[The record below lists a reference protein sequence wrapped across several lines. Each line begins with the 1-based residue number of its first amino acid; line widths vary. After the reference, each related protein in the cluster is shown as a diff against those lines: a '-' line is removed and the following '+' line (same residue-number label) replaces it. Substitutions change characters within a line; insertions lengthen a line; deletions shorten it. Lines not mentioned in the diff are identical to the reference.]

1 MNILIIGSGAREHA
15 LGWKLSQSKKVKRLY
30 FAPGNGG
37 TSNIGQNL
45 NINATEIVQL
55 CETAKKLKID
65 LSIVGPEL
73 PLANGIV
80 DHFKNQGLMIFG
92 PTQSATRI
100 ESSKAFAKE
109 LMQKYNIPCAKST
122 TVTTIYEAEK
132 QINKYSFPV
141 VLKAD
146 GLAAGKGVI
155 IVNSKSEALKALEDF
170 FIKRIFSEAGEKVII
185 EEYLNGK
192 EVSLLAFTDG
202 NYAIPMVPACD
213 YKRAFDND
221 KGPNTGGMGSY
232 SPPKFF
238 TYEHINITMSTIIN
252 PVISAMKQENCP
264 YSGVLYAGLMLTDH
278 GPKVLEFNARFGDP
292 ETQVILPRLK
302 TDLIDIMLSVC
313 EGQLAQINIEWCES
327 ACLGVVLASK
337 GYPEKYETG
346 FPISG
351 LNQVDNDIL
360 IFHAGTKIESN
371 KNNLITSGGR
381 VLTIVAKGS
390 NIIEAREKVY
400 SNINKVHFNG
410 CFFRNDIGA
419 REIL

>member
-1 MNILIIGSGAREHA
+1 MKVLIIGGGAREHA
-15 LGWKLSQSKKVKRLY
+15 LGWKLSQSKKISRLY

-45 NINATEIVQL
+45 DINTNEIIQL
-55 CETAKKLKID
+55 CEIAKKLRVD
-65 LSIVGPEL
+65 LSVVGPEL

-80 DHFKNQGLMIFG
+80 DYFKNHGLMIFG
-92 PTQSATRI
+92 PTQKAARI

-122 TVTTIYEAEK
+122 TVTSINEAEK
-132 QINKYSFPV
+132 QIDKYPFPL

-155 IVNSKSEALKALEDF
+155 IVNSKYEALKTLEDF
-170 FIKRIFSEAGEKVII
+170 FVKRVFNEAGEKVII
-185 EEYLNGK
+185 EEHLTGK
-192 EVSLLAFTDG
+192 EVSLLVFTDG
-202 NYAIPMVPACD
+202 NHTIPMVPACD
-213 YKRAFDND
+213 YKRAFDDD

-238 TYEHINITMSTIIN
+238 TREHINITMSTIIN
-252 PVISAMKQENCP
+252 PAISALNKENCP
-264 YSGVLYAGLMLTDH
+264 YSGVLYAGLMLTDD

-313 EGQLAQINIEWCES
+313 KGQLSKINIEWSES

-346 FPISG
+346 FPING
-351 LNQVDNDIL
+351 LNEIDNDIL
-360 IFHAGTKIESN
+360 VFHAGTKIDNN
-371 KNNLITSGGR
+371 KKGLITSGGR
-381 VLTIVAKGS
+381 VLTIVATGH
-390 NIIEAREKVY
+390 NLAEAREKVY
-400 SNINKVHFNG
+400 RNINKIHFDG
-410 CFFRNDIGA
+410 CFYRNDIGA